1 MAKIDCQIGV
11 CPFFSCGMIVVAWSI
26 MLLLRTHTPDSCK
39 GIISRTLWGNSTE
52 FHSFQKHGTGTWISQ
67 MFDADWGQN
76 SSSSADNGH
85 DLQKLSHYCLDVSSG
100 FKWRTNEW
108 HYLYVSVYLPL
119 CWKLDGLLMARALF
133 TRTELTTCS
142 LTVTAFLFIS
152 VFHFLYII
160 KFQCPHY
167 VS

>member
-11 CPFFSCGMIVVAWSI
+11 CPFFLCGMIVVAWSI

-100 FKWRTNEW
+100 FKWRTKWMALPICVSLSTTLLKVGRFVDGKSSIHSHWIN
-108 HYLYVSVYLPL
+108 YLLPHSNSFSIHQ
-119 CWKLDGLLMARALF
+119 CF
-133 TRTELTTCS
+133 P
-142 LTVTAFLFIS
+142 FP
-152 VFHFLYII
+152 LY
-160 KFQCPHY
+160 Y
-167 VS
+167 